1 MLNIPL
7 EYDRD
12 TWRLHLRTFLLKF
25 NLASLIGIS
34 ADNYHRKLAMKQE

>member
-12 TWRLHLRTFLLKF
+12 TTSAKFKDISQKLPVLL
-25 NLASLIGIS
+25 LGIS
-34 ADNYHRKLAMKQE
+34 AATREFWWISQE